1 MALLKWDQVGE
12 KKYEMGVSR
21 GVLYKKDKTSG
32 KWLGVAWNGLTSVSA
47 SPDGGDA
54 NDQYADNI
62 KYGSIRGAESYG
74 GSIEAFTSP
83 KEFDSCDGTQAAVVG
98 SGNNAVTFPGITLGQ
113 QPREMF
119 RLCYRSEQGNDVDG
133 QNYGYKLHLVYG
145 CTCSPTERT
154 HETINDNPDM
164 ETLSWDFDST
174 PVDVTGFKPVS
185 EITIDST
192 MFKTSTELAT
202 LKKIEEIL
210 YGTDGDG
217 TEQNPGTTAEMPD
230 PNELFALLTA

>member
-1 MALLKWDQVGE
+1 MAAIAGALKWDQIGE
-12 KKYEMGVSR
+12 KKYEMGVSQ
-21 GVLYKKDKTSG
+21 GVLYKYDKTAQ

-83 KEFDSCDGTQAAVVG
+83 REFDSCDGSREVAK
-98 SGNNAVTFPGITLGQ
+98 GISIGQ
-113 QPREMF
+113 QTREMF
-119 RLCYRSEQGNDVDG
+119 RLCYRSEQGNDELGND
-133 QNYGYKLHLVYG
+133 YGYKIHIVYG

-174 PVDVTGFKPVS
+174 PIDVTGYKPTS
-185 EITIDST
+185 EIVIDST
-192 MFKTSTELAT
+192 LFTTVAEKAV
-202 LKKIEEIL
+202 LKSIEDVL
-210 YGTDGDG
+210 YGVDADSTA
-217 TEQNPGTTAEMPD
+217 NPAVTATTPECPD
-230 PNELFALLTA
+230 PDDLFKLIPD

>member
-1 MALLKWDQVGE
+1 MANAGALKWDQVGE
-12 KKYEMGVSR
+12 KKYEMGVSK
-21 GVLYKKDKTSG
+21 GVLYKKDKTTG

-83 KEFDSCDGTQAAVVG
+83 KEFDSCDGTRSLEG
-98 SGNNAVTFPGITLGQ
+98 IPGITVGQ

-119 RLCYRSEQGNDVDG
+119 RLCYRSEQGNDELG
-133 QNYGYKLHLVYG
+133 QEYGYKLHLIYG

-174 PVDVTGFKPVS
+174 PIDVTGYKPTS

-192 MFKTSTELAT
+192 LFKTEADKAI
-202 LKKIEEIL
+202 LKEIEDLL
-210 YGTDGDG
+210 YGVDANTEAG
-217 TEQNPGTTAEMPD
+217 TAATVAELPD
-230 PNELFALLTA
+230 PDDLFALIGA

>member
-1 MALLKWDQVGE
+1 MAIGALKWDQIGE
-12 KKYEMGVSR
+12 KKYEMGVSK
-21 GVLYKKDKTSG
+21 GVLYRKDKTSG
-32 KWLGVAWNGLTSVSA
+32 KWIGVAWNGLTSVSA

-62 KYGSIRGAESYG
+62 KYGSIRGAENYG

-83 KEFDSCDGTQAAVVG
+83 KEFDACDGSAEVM
-98 SGNNAVTFPGITLGQ
+98 PGINIGQ

-119 RLCYRSEQGNDVDG
+119 RLCYRSEQGNDEDG

-174 PVDVTGFKPVS
+174 PIDVTGYKPTS

-192 MFKTSTELAT
+192 LFKTEAEKAT
-202 LKKIEEIL
+202 LKAIEDIL
-210 YGTDGDG
+210 YGTDAD
-217 TEQNPGTTAEMPD
+217 TTAGTAGTQPEMPD
-230 PNELFALLTA
+230 PDDLFDMIA